1 MYRLF
6 HEFAHRYDL
15 HTPPGHYQHDH
26 AYVIREALRL
36 ASNCRLLDVGC
47 GTGVFL
53 ESALAAG
60 INGHGIDAS
69 AEMVAVAGRRIGHE
83 RVRLQRM
90 QEMTD
95 EHQFDVVCALSWS
108 IHYCDTA
115 AALGATLRGCHAA
128 LRPGGVVILQVAN
141 DEQMHGSVDLDVEA
155 GPDGEPADTIFIH
168 RFKPCGPNHEV
179 LADYVY
185 ASRRHGELLT
195 EQHRLF
201 FAHPPLIAAAITA
214 AGFSDVTVLESGS
227 VAPFV
232 VGARALVG

>member
-6 HEFAHRYDL
+6 HEFANRYDL

-36 ASNCRLLDVGC
+36 GSTCRLLDVGC

-69 AEMVAVAGRRIGHE
+69 SEMVAVARRRIGHD
-83 RVRLQRM
+83 RVRQQRM

-95 EHQFDVVCALSWS
+95 EHRFDVVCALSWT
-108 IHYCDTA
+108 IHYCETA
-115 AALGATLRGCHAA
+115 AELGDTLRGSLAA
-128 LRPGGVVILQVAN
+128 LRPGGVVILQVAD
-141 DEQMHGSVDLDVEA
+141 DEQMHGVVDLDVEA
-155 GPDGEPADTIFIH
+155 GPGGEPDDTIFIH
-168 RFKPCGPNHEV
+168 RFRPCGPNHVV

-185 ASRRHGELLT
+185 ASRRQQELLT
-195 EQHRLF
+195 EQHRLYF
-201 FAHPPLIAAAITA
+201 THPPLIAAAITA
-214 AGFSDVTVLESGS
+214 AGFSDVTVLHSGS

-232 VGARALVG
+232 VGSRA

>member
-6 HEFAHRYDL
+6 HQFAHRYDL

-26 AYVIREALRL
+26 AYVIREALGV
-36 ASNCRLLDVGC
+36 ASTNCQLLDVGC

-60 INGHGIDAS
+60 IDGHGIDAS
-69 AEMVAVAGRRIGHE
+69 PEMVAVAGRRIGQS

-95 EHQFDVVCALSWS
+95 EHEFDVVCALSWT

-115 AALGATLRGCHAA
+115 PELADTLRGCRTA
-128 LRPGGVVILQVAN
+128 LRPGGVLILQVAD
-141 DEQMHGSVDLDVEA
+141 DEQMRGLVDLDVEA
-155 GPDGEPADTIFIH
+155 GPSGEPADTIFIH
-168 RFKPCGPNHEV
+168 RFQPCGRNHEV

-185 ASRRHGELLT
+185 ASRGHRELLT
-195 EQHRLF
+195 EQHRLY
-201 FAHPPLIAAAITA
+201 FAHPSLIAAAVTA
-214 AGFSDVTVLESGS
+214 AGFFDVTVLGSGS
-227 VAPFV
+227 VSPFV
-232 VGARALVG
+232 VGTRA